1 MQSID
6 AVYSVF
12 TDMLKKMETTK
23 MGTTIKMDAIS
34 TVILS
39 VPVIHLKNA
48 KGLDIPGFM
57 KEIEKNV
64 EHYNSRWVPFN
75 LWSTQSNWYWKD
87 KEAEDW
93 LKRELSTSDDPHAI
107 LTDENQIPHILDYDD
122 IIEAIQNAAYN
133 EEIFDRSDMLWPD
146 DSLIKDINKE
156 IASWTGAYPIIKEI
170 SGEPFWDRYWKT
182 RPNEQ

>member
-1 MQSID
+1 MWNITIR
-6 AVYSVF
+6 AEYPLIYGPRKVI
-12 TDMLKKMETTK
+12 
-23 MGTTIKMDAIS
+23 GTGKTLEDAI
-34 TVILS
+34 
-39 VPVIHLKNA
+39 
-48 KGLDIPGFM
+48 
-57 KEIEKNV
+57 
-64 EHYNSRWVPFN
+64 
-75 LWSTQSNWYWKD
+75 

-170 SGEPFWDRYWKT
+170 SGEPFWDRYWKSK
-182 RPNEQ
+182 PNEQ